1 MEFAQLETF
10 VTVASERSFSR
21 AAERL
26 FRTQPAIS
34 IALRKLEEE
43 IGAPLFDR
51 SKKQPELTAA
61 GEEFLSYAQQ
71 LLSLRRE
78 SKESVEALT
87 RLHTGRVRIGANES
101 TSLYLLPQM
110 ILDYRRHHPDIKI
123 EVVRSSSE
131 RLPRDLS
138 ERTLDC
144 GIISYRPAN
153 PDLSLFPILHD
164 ELTLIMSP
172 KHRLAKASVIKI
184 SDLGREHFIAHNVK
198 SPARVKVVESFQ
210 KHNTPLNIVIEL
222 STMETIKRFVELDI
236 GIGFVPHIC
245 VQREIREGK
254 LVAKSVQGFRY
265 RRTLVVIYHRMKSQ
279 SHAAQAFL
287 DLARDFARSGDK
299 LRFDE

>member
-1 MEFAQLETF
+1 MEFSQLETF
-10 VTVASERSFSR
+10 VTVASEHSFSR

-78 SKESVEALT
+78 SKESIEALT

-110 ILDYRRHHPDIKI
+110 ILDYRKQHPDIKI
-123 EVVRSSSE
+123 EVARSSSE
-131 RLPRDLS
+131 RLPRELS

-172 KHRLAKASVIKI
+172 KHRLATASVIKI
-184 SDLGREHFIAHNVK
+184 PDLGREHFIAHNVK

-254 LVAKSVQGFRY
+254 LVAKNVQGFRY
-265 RRTLVVIYHRMKSQ
+265 RRTLIVIYHRQKTQ

-287 DLARDFARSGDK
+287 DLARDFARGSEKPSDK
-299 LRFDE
+299 L